1 MRFEILKEEDEQS
14 VLELINKVFGQTAT
28 NLDLANN
35 NYKFVGIKD
44 NDSLLAV
51 SMLTYLTDP
60 IKNIKKIHIDYFCVD
75 ENYRGKGV
83 GRMLFDEIEK
93 LAINEGINTLE
104 LTSNPRRESARRLY
118 IDKGMILLDT
128 NVFIKNIKE

>member
-1 MRFEILKEEDEQS
+1 MRFGILNEEDKHS
-14 VLELINKVFGQTAT
+14 ILELINKVFEKSAVDI
-28 NLDLANN
+28 DLASN

-44 NDSLLAV
+44 NELLAV
-51 SMLTYLTDP
+51 SMLTYIIDP
-60 IKNIKKIHIDYFCVD
+60 IKNLKKMHIDYFCVN
-75 ENYRGKGV
+75 ENYRGKGI

-93 LAINEGINTLE
+93 LAISEGIDVLE

-128 NVFIKNIKE
+128 NVFNKNIRQ

>member
-1 MRFEILKEEDEQS
+1 MRFGILNEEDKHS
-14 VLELINKVFGQTAT
+14 ILELINKVFEKSAVDI
-28 NLDLANN
+28 DLASN

-44 NDSLLAV
+44 NELLAV
-51 SMLTYLTDP
+51 SMLTYIIDP
-60 IKNIKKIHIDYFCVD
+60 IKNLKKMHIDYFCVN
-75 ENYRGKGV
+75 ENYRGKGI

-93 LAINEGINTLE
+93 LAIREGIDVLE

-128 NVFIKNIKE
+128 NVFIKNIRQ

>member
-1 MRFEILKEEDEQS
+1 MRFGILNEEDKHS
-14 VLELINKVFGQTAT
+14 ILELINKVFEKSAVDIDLT
-28 NLDLANN
+28 NT

-44 NDSLLAV
+44 NELLAV
-51 SMLTYLTDP
+51 SMLTYIIDP
-60 IKNIKKIHIDYFCVD
+60 IKNLKKMHIDYFCVN
-75 ENYRGKGV
+75 ENYRGKGI

-93 LAINEGINTLE
+93 LAISEGIDVLE

-128 NVFIKNIKE
+128 NVFIKNIRQ

>member
-1 MRFEILKEEDEQS
+1 MRFGILNEEDKHS
-14 VLELINKVFGQTAT
+14 ILELINKVFEKSAVDI
-28 NLDLANN
+28 DLASN

-44 NDSLLAV
+44 NELLAV
-51 SMLTYLTDP
+51 SMLTYIIDP
-60 IKNIKKIHIDYFCVD
+60 IKNLKKMHIDYFCVN
-75 ENYRGKGV
+75 ENYRGKGI

-93 LAINEGINTLE
+93 LAISEGIDVLE

-128 NVFIKNIKE
+128 NVFIKNIRQ

>member
-1 MRFEILKEEDEQS
+1 MRFGILNEEDKHS
-14 VLELINKVFGQTAT
+14 ILELINKVFEKSAVDI
-28 NLDLANN
+28 DLASN

-44 NDSLLAV
+44 NELLAV
-51 SMLTYLTDP
+51 SMLTYIIDP
-60 IKNIKKIHIDYFCVD
+60 IKSLKKMHIDYFCVN
-75 ENYRGKGV
+75 ENYRGKGI

-93 LAINEGINTLE
+93 LAISEGIDVLE

-128 NVFIKNIKE
+128 NVFIKNIRQ